1 MKLHL
6 SNIYNSIRNRFFGKP
21 SDTQQSERLP
31 VFIADL
37 FPVDLSSN
45 LTRISYGIERPD
57 SQLDP
62 IETPGP
68 LDDDELSAE
77 ASDTETTHQSWK
89 NFQGLTLNTDIF
101 KKGIIVVKPYNTPVE
116 TSEGPLS
123 DQSSF
128 SISSRKLC
136 FSETAIILAQGSKKT
151 VATFTKTTLL
161 LNKLKDYIHTSTT
174 IESGT
179 ESDFIIANSVRR
191 EEFFFPFIITNNQ
204 QHFGFYVYP
213 WLSNNTTHTNAVNFS
228 GFKKFVTAGCMFG
241 STLKGIDQLGSRLNL
256 IKHDIQFHPS
266 QKILKIDFNPKASNP
281 YEKVIFDEFKQ
292 LMLLMNNLSDP
303 EDRTKELYYHL
314 PYYDYMLFGIELFI
328 RNRMTFE
335 ALDEFFKVIISKKTH
350 YTNKIKEICRQYK
363 IKYIIESPFENLFGE
378 LPTENITQTLLSK
391 LELELITEESTEQ
404 LNGIQEQELVQRCL
418 QKLQTNNF
426 NPTHQQVWQDLF
438 KVIRQDDIN
447 TLEKLFKVANAFMV
461 LLASHGTQN
470 YTTCSF
476 LPISEKQIQVT
487 HSKFKELGTNYPAV
501 FNITTIDPII
511 SYDLISKKGL
521 LFYFDC
527 CQDSLSKVVERD
539 MITHAHRNIARM
551 AKSTAVASVEDILHG
566 LAKLSCKA

>member
-57 SQLDP
+57 LQLDP

-161 LNKLKDYIHTSTT
+161 LDKLKNYVHTSTT
-174 IESGT
+174 IKSET
-179 ESDFIIANSVRR
+179 ESDFIITNSVRR

-213 WLSNNTTHTNAVNFS
+213 WLSNNTTRPNTVNFS

-303 EDRTKELYYHL
+303 EDKTKELYYHL

-335 ALDEFFKVIISKKTH
+335 ALDEFFKVIISKKTY

-378 LPTENITQTLLSK
+378 LPTENITQILLSK

-418 QKLQTNNF
+418 QKLQTNHF

-447 TLEKLFKVANAFMV
+447 TLEKLFK
-461 LLASHGTQN
+461 
-470 YTTCSF
+470 
-476 LPISEKQIQVT
+476 E
-487 HSKFKELGTNYPAV
+487 
-501 FNITTIDPII
+501 
-511 SYDLISKKGL
+511 
-521 LFYFDC
+521 
-527 CQDSLSKVVERD
+527 
-539 MITHAHRNIARM
+539 
-551 AKSTAVASVEDILHG
+551 
-566 LAKLSCKA
+566 